1 MGWENIL
8 KKRFNFDS
16 LKFEKKKNRSLFSD
30 MGTEDGP
37 WRTYYKFG
45 NIGEDDDGYPIKVGM
60 SIIAGQGTWSEPQFE
75 MLDNPLDYRTY
86 EVMLPKKETI
96 DLGIDDVEHAE
107 SGILGYQ
114 TKEQIT
120 KYARMIEE
128 AVRNYGG

>member
-1 MGWENIL
+1 MSWENIL

-16 LKFEKKKNRSLFSD
+16 LKFTAKKNRSMFSD

-37 WRTYYKFG
+37 WQAYYKFG
-45 NIGEDDDGYPIKVGM
+45 NIGEEDDGFPIRLSM
-60 SIIAGQGTWSEPQFE
+60 SIIAGPGTWSEPKE

-86 EVMLPKKETI
+86 EVMLPKENKI
-96 DLGIDDVEHAE
+96 DLGIDDMEHAE

-120 KYARMIEE
+120 RYARMMEE